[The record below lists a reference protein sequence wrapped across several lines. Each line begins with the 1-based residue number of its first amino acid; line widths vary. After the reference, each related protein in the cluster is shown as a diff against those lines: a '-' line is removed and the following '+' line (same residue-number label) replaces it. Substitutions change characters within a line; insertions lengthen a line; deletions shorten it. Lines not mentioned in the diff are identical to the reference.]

1 MINLIVSLDSYSWIY
16 NCAGLIT
23 RSEDSFDVIVVTKD
37 NLTPIHNCKNLCEE
51 AIYNQRVHD
60 CVVAGKELKI
70 RKLINLKHKSINS
83 VDIEQLIVHLS
94 LYTTLNNIKTV
105 YIQNNFV
112 LYRIFKAIKKNLP
125 LNLFLCSETNS
136 TDNILLTYNEY
147 NSKCLVIDKM
157 VGLPEKKYSSQLEAF
172 CKVEI

>member
-16 NCAGLIT
+16 NCYGLIT
-23 RSEDSFDVIVVTKD
+23 RSENSFDVIVVTKD

-94 LYTTLNNIKTV
+94 LYTTLNSISTI
-105 YIQNNFV
+105 YIQNNFI
-112 LYRIFKAIKKNLP
+112 LYKIFKTMKKNLP
-125 LNLFLCSETNS
+125 FKLFLCSEANS
-136 TDNILLTYNEY
+136 TDNIFLEY
-147 NSKCLVIDKM
+147 EEFNSKYSIIDKM
-157 VGLPEKKYSSQLEAF
+157 IGLPEKKYPSQLESF